1 MAEKTDDTFSY
12 EGDIQPMMNR
22 YFNMAASSGASGPV
36 QLSFLRDQ
44 RARLQNEEAR
54 SLELKA
60 RGMQFETTKLKLE
73 EERRKSINARESIGA
88 LGQLQETLDVGL
100 TQVPEDKRSNYIARV
115 GVQFGGLIGSND
127 IAKSMFGAAQKGATT
142 PKKDDKAEKLEDTIF
157 KGLDNVKFGE
167 DYLGNPTNAFDSAG
181 SAGAV
186 QRAIK
191 LGTPEEQQKAAEM
204 TPAEQLE
211 AALAIRA
218 RRDAAI
224 LQGGQQQKTQGPR
237 SLFTPQSPP

>member
-1 MAEKTDDTFSY
+1 MAENNTDNSFTY

-60 RGMQFETTKLKLE
+60 RGIQYETTKLALE
-73 EERRKSINARESIGA
+73 ENRRKSIAAQENMGA
-88 LGQLQETLDVGL
+88 LNQLQKTLDFGL
-100 TQVPEDKRSNYIARV
+100 TQVPEDKQANYFARASI
-115 GVQFGGLIGSND
+115 QFANLIGTNTS
-127 IAKSMFGAAQKGATT
+127 AKEMFNNVQQSSS
-142 PKKDDKAEKLEDTIF
+142 KKDNAADKLTDSIF
-157 KGLDNVKFGE
+157 NALDRVKFGE
-167 DYLGNPTNAFDSAG
+167 DYAGNPTNTFDSAG

-224 LQGGQQQKTQGPR
+224 LQGTQKQQGPR
-237 SLFTPQSPP
+237 SLFTSPTSP